1 MSTTKRI
8 PERMCVVCRAMRP
21 KTQLIRL
28 VLIDNVIT
36 LDTTQKL
43 PGRGVWVDK
52 TQECISNLR
61 KRKVLNRIFK
71 REVDDAFYQKLEEYL
86 NE

>member
-1 MSTTKRI
+1 MSTSRKI
-8 PERMCVVCRAMRP
+8 PERMCVVCRQMQP

-28 VLIDNVIT
+28 VLQDNKIT
-36 LDTTQKL
+36 IDTTQKL

-52 TQECISNLR
+52 TQECITNLR

-71 REVDDAFYQKLEEYL
+71 REIDDSFYQKLEDIL
-86 NE
+86 NG